1 MVTRKERIGDSLI
14 KAGIKK
20 GDEFT
25 DAAGNTIKFTD
36 DYLEQEAANIVKN
49 NIPNYDYVGEFI
61 KI

>member
-1 MVTRKERIGDSLI
+1 MEKELSI
-14 KAGIKK
+14 
-20 GDEFT
+20 T

-61 KI
+61 KGLRNNIN